1 MKINKINTLVY
12 TVSLSALIMITG
24 CSDSTEKKATNPS
37 DSSNIVKTSK
47 IEVVKNED
55 ALAVKVEE
63 KDKDKSQDKAYY
75 YDYNIKSAYDENS
88 LPANTDAAVRA
99 KPRTSVEANMN
110 VRSPYQSVSPSNV
123 KNDLS
128 LNFRV
133 KCSSCHSDY
142 ANGVVGPSLLGKDSE
157 YIYKKIIEFKT
168 NRDKNILMS
177 DLVKMMDEKEIRE
190 ISNEIFEFNKQ
201 LKIEESK

>member
-12 TVSLSALIMITG
+12 TVSLSALVMITG
-24 CSDSTEKKATNPS
+24 CSDSADKKTTNQS
-37 DSSNIVKTSK
+37 TSSNVVKTSK

-63 KDKDKSQDKAYY
+63 KDKDKSQDKSYY

-110 VRSPYQSVSPSNV
+110 VRSPYQSVKPSNV

-133 KCSSCHSDY
+133 KCSACHSDY

-201 LKIEESK
+201 LNIEESK